1 MRSFTMSPLPHAS
14 PGRGSLNSRTLLTMT
29 SSLPR
34 RARIWPRMSPV
45 GKCYWNARHSLLAMY
60 NHHCENSMDE
70 ATLRFKGWSTLKQGM
85 PSAYSSPQIVH
96 VLYPGCSCY
105 LGYVVLI
112 AIPLP
117 AVTIWQTWLVVKVWE
132 AIKVLIDQARLT
144 AAWKVDHT
152 CY

>member
-1 MRSFTMSPLPHAS
+1 MRSFTTYPLPHAS
-14 PGRGSLNSRTLLTMT
+14 PGRGSLNSRTLLTVT

-60 NHHCENSMDE
+60 DHCENSMDE
-70 ATLRFKGWSTLKQGM
+70 AMLRFKGWSTLKQGM
-85 PSAYSSPQIVH
+85 PSTYSSPQIVH
-96 VLYPGCSCY
+96 VLYPGCCCY
-105 LGYVVLI
+105 MGYAALI
-112 AIPLP
+112 A
-117 AVTIWQTWLVVKVWE
+117 TIWQTWLVVKFWE

-144 AAWKVDHT
+144 AAWNVDHT